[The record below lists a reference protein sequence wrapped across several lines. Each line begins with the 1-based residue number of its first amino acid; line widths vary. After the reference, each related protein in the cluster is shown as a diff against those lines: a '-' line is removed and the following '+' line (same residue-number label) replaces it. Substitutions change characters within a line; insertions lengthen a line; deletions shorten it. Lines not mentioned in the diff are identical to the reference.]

1 MKSLDEIRNTPRVQI
16 IRTAEDGVSAFV
28 NPAVSKGANLRVI
41 ASCGGGWDH
50 VSVSLPNRCPTWAEM
65 AAVKDMFFKPDEM
78 AVEYHPAESDY
89 VNLHPFCLHIWRSQ
103 TETMPKPPKIYV

>member
-1 MKSLDEIRNTPRVQI
+1 
-16 IRTAEDGVSAFV
+16 
-28 NPAVSKGANLRVI
+28 
-41 ASCGGGWDH
+41 
-50 VSVSLPNRCPTWAEM
+50 M